1 MKIKKISAIIL
12 AGALLAS
19 AVGMNAFAADAN
31 AKPTITVFGNEA
43 TPTEAG
49 KEYDFSL
56 RLANFPNNVKGLDI
70 ELTSA
75 GAEFTGA
82 ANTALNLKKGDN
94 YVISTNGKTIH
105 IVELTDEIT
114 GNEII
119 KLTATVKNAG
129 NINVNV
135 KGLAKD
141 GTTLLKEAD
150 YVLKGTATVA
160 VAPKIQNP
168 TETTVTPNTDKFIPY
183 GFLKDSNGNYIRPDD
198 NGKYNNVDTTESDNY
213 REFDIPTTVANV
225 KTFGYSAETFNEKD
239 AIQFG
244 SYALKLTNGKRG
256 TMCITGDWKDYVAHK
271 IKNSNMSVEQIV
283 KHISTKYDDNIG
295 SYDYIQLTFNDGAA
309 KSIKIYKVKQTK
321 EMWSNNDYI
330 QYALR
335 IYNIASNLECVA
347 VGYQTSNDNTIFST
361 EIKATTIT
369 EAKQ

>member
-12 AGALLAS
+12 AGALLVS

-31 AKPTITVFGNEA
+31 PQPTITVFGNEA

-56 RLANFPNNVKGLDI
+56 RLANFSGNVAGMDI
-70 ELTSA
+70 ELTSD

-82 ANTALNLKKGDN
+82 ENTTLKLEKDSN
-94 YVISTNGKTIH
+94 YTISTDGKKIH
-105 IVELTDEIT
+105 IVELTDGIK
-114 GNEII
+114 GNETI
-119 KLTATVKNAG
+119 KLKAKVNKTGTITVT
-129 NINVNV
+129 V

-141 GTTLLKEAD
+141 GTTLLTTD
-150 YVLKGTATVA
+150 QYTLKGANVA

-183 GFLKDSNGNYIRPDD
+183 GFLKDSNGNYIRPDE
-198 NGKYNNVDTTESDNY
+198 NGKYNNVDTEKSDAY
-213 REFDIPTTVANV
+213 REFDIPTTDANV

-244 SYALKLTNGKRG
+244 SYALKLANGKRG
-256 TMCITGDWKDYVAHK
+256 TMCITGAWKDYVAHK

-283 KHISTKYDDNIG
+283 NYISNKYDAYIKN
-295 SYDYIQLTFNDGAA
+295 YDYIELTFNDGTA
-309 KSIKIYKVKQTK
+309 KSIKIYKVEQTK
-321 EMWSNNDYI
+321 EMWSNSDYI

-335 IYNIASNLECVA
+335 IYNIASDLECVA

>member
-12 AGALLAS
+12 AGAVSL

-82 ANTALNLKKGDN
+82 ANTTLNLVKGTNYIISDN
-94 YVISTNGKTIH
+94 KQTIH
-105 IVELTDEIT
+105 IVELTDGIT
-114 GNEII
+114 GNETI

-129 NINVNV
+129 NITVNV

-141 GTTLLKEAD
+141 GETLLTTKD
-150 YVLKGTATVA
+150 YVLNGTAKVA
-160 VAPKIQNP
+160 VAPVENP
-168 TETTVTPNTDKFIPY
+168 TPAESVTPESGKFIPY
-183 GFLKDSNGNYIRPDD
+183 GFLKDSADNYIIPDKGGNYT
-198 NGKYNNVDTTESDNY
+198 GVSSGAY
-213 REFDIPTTVANV
+213 REFDLPTNV
-225 KTFGYSAETFNEKD
+225 ITFGYVDTTFDSKA

-244 SYALKLTNGKRG
+244 SYAKKSAGSDRG
-256 TMCITGDWKDYVAHK
+256 TMCIAGDWKEYVEYK
-271 IKNSNMSVEQIV
+271 MTNNGYSVADVLSYVSKRYDAKVFVDGVQ
-283 KHISTKYDDNIG
+283 KYDFLK
-295 SYDYIQLTFNDGAA
+295 LTFNNG
-309 KSIKIYKVKQTK
+309 KSIRIYKVKQTK
-321 EMWSNNDYI
+321 TMWDNDDYI

-335 IYNIASNLECVA
+335 IYNIDSNEQYAA
-347 VGYQTSNDNTIFST
+347 VGYQMVNSKPVFST
-361 EIKATTIT
+361 EIKS
-369 EAKQ
+369 K

>member
-82 ANTALNLKKGDN
+82 ANTTLNLVKGTNYIISDN
-94 YVISTNGKTIH
+94 KQTIH
-105 IVELTDEIT
+105 IVELTDGIT
-114 GNEII
+114 GNETI

-129 NINVNV
+129 NITVNV

-141 GTTLLKEAD
+141 GETLLTTKD
-150 YVLKGTATVA
+150 YVLNGTAKVA
-160 VAPKIQNP
+160 VAPVENP
-168 TETTVTPNTDKFIPY
+168 THAESVTPESGKFIPY
-183 GFLKDSNGNYIRPDD
+183 GFLKDSADNYIIPDKGGNYT
-198 NGKYNNVDTTESDNY
+198 GVSSGAY
-213 REFDIPTTVANV
+213 REFDLPTNV
-225 KTFGYSAETFNEKD
+225 ITFGYVDTTFDSKA

-244 SYALKLTNGKRG
+244 SYAKKSAGSDRG
-256 TMCITGDWKDYVAHK
+256 TMCIAGDWKEYVEYK
-271 IKNSNMSVEQIV
+271 MTNNGYSVADVLSYVSERYDAKVFVDGVQ
-283 KHISTKYDDNIG
+283 KYDFLK
-295 SYDYIQLTFNDGAA
+295 LTFNNG
-309 KSIKIYKVKQTK
+309 KSIRIYKVKQTK
-321 EMWSNNDYI
+321 TMWDNDDYI

-335 IYNIASNLECVA
+335 IYNIDSNEQYAA
-347 VGYQTSNDNTIFST
+347 VGYQMVNSKPVFST
-361 EIKATTIT
+361 EIKS
-369 EAKQ
+369 K

>member
-56 RLANFPNNVKGLDI
+56 RLANFSGNVAGMDI
-70 ELTSA
+70 ILTSA

-82 ANTALNLKKGDN
+82 ANTTLNLVKDSN
-94 YVISTNGKTIH
+94 YTISTDGKTIH

-114 GNEII
+114 GNETI

-129 NINVNV
+129 NITVNV

-141 GTTLLKEAD
+141 GTTLLTATD
-150 YVLKGTATVA
+150 YALQGTATVA
-160 VAPKIQNP
+160 VAPVENP
-168 TETTVTPNTDKFIPY
+168 TPAESVTPESGKFIPY
-183 GFLKDSNGNYIRPDD
+183 GFLKDSADNYIIPDKGGNYT
-198 NGKYNNVDTTESDNY
+198 GVSSGAY
-213 REFDIPTTVANV
+213 REFDLPTNV
-225 KTFGYSAETFNEKD
+225 ITFGYVDTTFDSKA

-244 SYALKLTNGKRG
+244 SYAKKSAGSDRG
-256 TMCITGDWKDYVAHK
+256 TMCIAGDWKEYVEYK
-271 IKNSNMSVEQIV
+271 MTNNGYSVADVLSYVSERYDAKVFVDGVQ
-283 KHISTKYDDNIG
+283 KYDFLK
-295 SYDYIQLTFNDGAA
+295 LTFNNG
-309 KSIKIYKVKQTK
+309 KSIRIYKVKQTK
-321 EMWSNNDYI
+321 TMWDNDDYI

-335 IYNIASNLECVA
+335 IYNIDSNEQYAA
-347 VGYQTSNDNTIFST
+347 VGYQMVNSKPVFST
-361 EIKATTIT
+361 EIKS
-369 EAKQ
+369 K